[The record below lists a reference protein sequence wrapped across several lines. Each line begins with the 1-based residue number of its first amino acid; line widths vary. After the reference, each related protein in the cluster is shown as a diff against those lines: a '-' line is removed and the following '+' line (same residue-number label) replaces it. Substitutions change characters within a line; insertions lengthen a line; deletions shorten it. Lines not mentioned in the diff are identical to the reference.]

1 MYTWWFQCI
10 SLYSWTLTISCE
22 AYTWTLFWGTL
33 MGSFC
38 IYMKI
43 VAHIHC
49 FLILGKK
56 WFISL
61 QGPKYE
67 VEMKGR
73 CNLMERSAKISE
85 NLNIVE
91 VKCQVVDQRVLK
103 VLKFL
108 CTFNIS
114 KLTCNFPCDSTWKFT
129 TKLLTNEHPLTCWL
143 VWIGRKTTELPIFG
157 LLVTSE

>member
-1 MYTWWFQCI
+1 
-10 SLYSWTLTISCE
+10 
-22 AYTWTLFWGTL
+22 

-38 IYMKI
+38 IYVRI
-43 VAHIHC
+43 VTHIHC

-56 WFISL
+56 RIISL
-61 QGPKYE
+61 QGPKYK

-91 VKCQVVDQRVLK
+91 VKCQVVDERVLK

-114 KLTCNFPCDSTWKFT
+114 KLTCNFPCDST
-129 TKLLTNEHPLTCWL
+129 
-143 VWIGRKTTELPIFG
+143 
-157 LLVTSE
+157 